1 LTVITILPDG
11 RAIAKASLT
20 AKSRTNA
27 GALAFTVTFTDL
39 KKVEY
44 VIQCN
49 LSTSPKTN
57 ATPQDFDYNKNIVG
71 LTVYVGAGTTVS
83 GDIFAIGH

>member
-20 AKSRTNA
+20 AASRLNA
-27 GALAFTVTFTDL
+27 GVLTFNVTFSDL

-49 LSTSPKTN
+49 LNTSPNTN
-57 ATPQDFDYNKNIVG
+57 ATPQGIKPTQNVVG